1 MKPKITDELSV
12 YLKEK
17 QIWFNINHNT
27 NAMSCCDAASK
38 RNRLGHVGIPCF
50 DELKSNLGYYYKD
63 GIKKYVALHC
73 RGIQKLDINKLSKIL
88 GYEFIR
94 MPKDELKEIF
104 KSDYGLINPFLLS
117 QKFPE
122 VMHFFDK
129 SIFID
134 FLPPYTMMTNAG
146 HHNWGIEFNP
156 KELEKVITNFK
167 IEDLIKEKVTQKKRS
182 VLGILTGNSP
192 ESGIMLWKEIND
204 NIREKTRT
212 KFLGDISFPRVV
224 IESIPEMGYSMELEL
239 RETQTKKAVLDSIE
253 RLCKNGA
260 TIIAIACNTT
270 QYFSKEIRIICAKY
284 KVHFISME
292 EALVNFLDK
301 NHITT
306 FDFLGINYVT
316 DFDKW
321 SDYKK
326 LKENYEIIIPS
337 HKDLEKIN
345 QIVFKVKEQ
354 HITAE
359 GINKLRDLI
368 KNSTKTGNIIIALT
382 EISILLTSQKK
393 KSNNGNKFYD
403 TLSILAQEVAT
414 LYIKKINENYG

>member
-1 MKPKITDELSV
+1 MKQKITDELSV
-12 YLKEK
+12 YLKER
-17 QIWFNINHNT
+17 QIWFNINYNHH
-27 NAMSCCDAASK
+27 AMSCRDAASK
-38 RNRLGHVGIPCF
+38 RNRLGHIGIPIF
-50 DELKSNLGYYYKD
+50 DELKSNLGFYYCN
-63 GIKKYVALHC
+63 GIKEYVALHC
-73 RGIQKLDINKLSKIL
+73 RGNQKLDKNKIKNIL
-88 GYEFIR
+88 GHEFIR
-94 MPKDELKEIF
+94 VPKEELRIVF

-122 VMHFFDK
+122 VIHFFDK

-156 KELEKVITNFK
+156 KELEKIITNFK
-167 IEDLIKEKVTQKKRS
+167 IEDLIKEKVIQKKRS

-204 NIREKTRT
+204 TIRKKIKS
-212 KFLGDISFPRVV
+212 KFLGDISFPRVI

-239 RETQTKKAVLDSIE
+239 REAQTRKAVLESIE
-253 RLCKNGA
+253 QLCKNGA

-284 KVHFISME
+284 KVCFISME
-292 EALVNFLDK
+292 EALVGFLDK
-301 NHITT
+301 NHIKA

-321 SDYKK
+321 SDYKR
-326 LKENYEIIIPS
+326 LKENYEIKIPS

-345 QIVFKVKEQ
+345 QIAFKVKEE
-354 HITAE
+354 HITTE

-368 KNSTKTGNIIIALT
+368 KNATETGNIIIALT
-382 EISILLTSQKK
+382 EISILLASQKK

-403 TLSILAQEVAT
+403 TLSILAQEIAT
-414 LYIKKINENYG
+414 LYIKKLKENYG